1 MPFINCGF
9 ILSTLVVKP
18 CQTGV
23 TGVTNVDMNVKA
35 YYQEGSKLS
44 VWHSNRK
51 NKQRNV
57 TLEESL
63 EGGDT
68 DVSINHW
75 IRRERVFL
83 PSI

>member
-1 MPFINCGF
+1 MS
-9 ILSTLVVKP
+9 LK
-18 CQTGV
+18 
-23 TGVTNVDMNVKA
+23 TNVDMNVKA

-44 VWHSNRK
+44 VWDSNRK

>member
-1 MPFINCGF
+1 
-9 ILSTLVVKP
+9 
-18 CQTGV
+18 
-23 TGVTNVDMNVKA
+23 MNVKA

-57 TLEESL
+57 THEESL

>member
-1 MPFINCGF
+1 
-9 ILSTLVVKP
+9 
-18 CQTGV
+18 
-23 TGVTNVDMNVKA
+23 MNVRA

-51 NKQRNV
+51 NKQWNV

-75 IRRERVFL
+75 IRKERVFL